1 MTDYEDY
8 ENNLAFP
15 PQGDWAD
22 TNPRA
27 NTDRT
32 ASTIELVNK
41 IEGLNKWLDL
51 KSEYIGKLEGE
62 NAKLKAVLKR
72 CREFVDDFP
81 TDNDERWAYKNAV
94 SNGIDELLGEDE

>member
-22 TNPRA
+22 TSPRA

-32 ASTIELVNK
+32 LSSIELVNK
-41 IEGLNKWLDL
+41 IEELTKWLDL
-51 KSEYIGKLEGE
+51 KSEYAVKIEDE
-62 NAKLKAVLKR
+62 NIKLKKLLNA
-72 CREFVDDFP
+72 CRDAMNDDKYWQQC
-81 TDNDERWAYKNAV
+81 DLIKQ
-94 SNGIDELLGEDE
+94 IDELLGEDNAG